1 MKMNVIIY
9 FARLAKTN
17 KVRMAVCRAFP
28 VVFASLFKIELV
40 KANLARYKNTSG
52 KEINMSVVIVG
63 GNECMV
69 CAYQDIC
76 KKYGC
81 KAKVFPKEKSSM
93 KKKIGTPDLLILF
106 TNTVSHKMMLSAM
119 NEAKRCHIPIAR
131 IHTSSATALNAVLA
145 DQFGSI

>member
-1 MKMNVIIY
+1 MY
-9 FARLAKTN
+9 GLRL
-17 KVRMAVCRAFP
+17 
-28 VVFASLFKIELV
+28 
-40 KANLARYKNTSG
+40 SG
-52 KEINMSVVIVG
+52 
-63 GNECMV
+63 
-69 CAYQDIC
+69 YLQ
-76 KKYGC
+76 KYGC